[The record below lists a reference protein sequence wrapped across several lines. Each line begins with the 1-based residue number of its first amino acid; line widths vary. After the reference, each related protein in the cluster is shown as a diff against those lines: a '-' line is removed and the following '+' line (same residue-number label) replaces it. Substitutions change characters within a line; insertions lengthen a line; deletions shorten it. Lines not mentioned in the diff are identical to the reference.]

1 MRTLDRWGRGKE
13 AARLVQ
19 YCNTYSKKIFHV
31 NICSS
36 CLAIYTSNSAVPNGG
51 SEDERTHLSSPRVP
65 SASERHD
72 NNGLEKDEPFY
83 STVEELYS
91 ACNGKNA
98 EYVDPTTSERPHD
111 LGPLSVE
118 QRVSNIIEVLNT
130 NTSDSPYNYGS
141 NEGNQDQVLLI
152 LAWNNLYLTLLRS
165 LMLHRELLRLC
176 RSCFVRKVP

>member
-36 CLAIYTSNSAVPNGG
+36 CLAIYTSNSAVPKGG
-51 SEDERTHLSSPRVP
+51 SEDERAHLSSPRVP

-91 ACNGKNA
+91 ARNRKKC
-98 EYVDPTTSERPHD
+98 R
-111 LGPLSVE
+111 
-118 QRVSNIIEVLNT
+118 I
-130 NTSDSPYNYGS
+130 
-141 NEGNQDQVLLI
+141 
-152 LAWNNLYLTLLRS
+152 
-165 LMLHRELLRLC
+165 C
-176 RSCFVRKVP
+176 RSNHVRKTPCPWSFERRTTRVQYHRGPKY

>member
-1 MRTLDRWGRGKE
+1 MRRLFSLSPPNFLCFLNPGWRSPENTIIHLNFLTALFCENAGQMGRGKE

-36 CLAIYTSNSAVPNGG
+36 CLAIYTSNSAVPKGG
-51 SEDERTHLSSPRVP
+51 SEDERAHLSSPRVP

-91 ACNGKNA
+91 ACRKTPYPWSF
-98 EYVDPTTSERPHD
+98 ERRTTRVQYHR
-111 LGPLSVE
+111 GPK
-118 QRVSNIIEVLNT
+118 
-130 NTSDSPYNYGS
+130 Y
-141 NEGNQDQVLLI
+141 
-152 LAWNNLYLTLLRS
+152 
-165 LMLHRELLRLC
+165 
-176 RSCFVRKVP
+176 